1 MTALLEWL
9 SNGLLDLSWVGVVI
23 FTLGVTH
30 VTILSVT
37 LFLHRHAAHRA
48 LDLHPA
54 LQHFFRFWLWLTTG
68 MVTKE
73 WAAIHRKHHAT
84 CETED
89 DPHSPQVMG
98 LSNILFKG
106 AEAYRTESTRSETM
120 KRYGAGLPDDWIER
134 KLYTGHSALGIVFML
149 LINVALLGAI
159 GITVWAIQ
167 MAWIPFFAA
176 GVINGIGHYWGYRNF
191 ECPDA
196 ATNISPWGV
205 LIGGEE
211 LHNNHHTY
219 PNSAKFSQKPWEFD
233 VGWLWITV
241 LQRLGLAKARSTGP
255 VAERIPGKETLD
267 MDTAWAVLNDRFRI
281 MAKYAEDVVAPLVE
295 QEYHRADEA
304 TRNLFKKAKKT
315 LCREQSLVDDAGK
328 HRISELIDH
337 SPDIKRVYELRLSL
351 QEVWAKR
358 ASDADELLNALRQWC
373 VDAEAT
379 GIKGL
384 RDFVEELKSYS
395 IPRLAQA

>member
-1 MTALLEWL
+1 VTALLEWL

-149 LINVALLGAI
+149 LINVALL
-159 GITVWAIQ
+159 V
-167 MAWIPFFAA
+167 
-176 GVINGIGHYWGYRNF
+176 
-191 ECPDA
+191 
-196 ATNISPWGV
+196 
-205 LIGGEE
+205 
-211 LHNNHHTY
+211 
-219 PNSAKFSQKPWEFD
+219 
-233 VGWLWITV
+233 
-241 LQRLGLAKARSTGP
+241 
-255 VAERIPGKETLD
+255 
-267 MDTAWAVLNDRFRI
+267 FR
-281 MAKYAEDVVAPLVE
+281 
-295 QEYHRADEA
+295 R
-304 TRNLFKKAKKT
+304 R
-315 LCREQSLVDDAGK
+315 
-328 HRISELIDH
+328 
-337 SPDIKRVYELRLSL
+337 
-351 QEVWAKR
+351 
-358 ASDADELLNALRQWC
+358 
-373 VDAEAT
+373 
-379 GIKGL
+379 
-384 RDFVEELKSYS
+384 RD
-395 IPRLAQA
+395 